1 MRANDKLY
9 VHMGCGEALQS
20 RWWVPRPVA
29 VQPASGRDGKPRC
42 EREQMTH
49 VKRGVKCRA

>member
-1 MRANDKLY
+1 MRANGELY

-29 VQPASGRDGKPRC
+29 AQPASGRDGKPKCGRK
-42 EREQMTH
+42 QMAQ

>member
-29 VQPASGRDGKPRC
+29 VQPASGRDGKPKC
-42 EREQMTH
+42 ERTQMTH